1 MRVLVTGG
9 AGFIGSWTAEELVRG
24 GHKVIVL
31 DNMSSGSEANLS
43 RVAGEVIVVRGDVR
57 ERHLIES
64 VVKDHSPDALIHLAA
79 VVSVDEVAEDPVK
92 GFENNVLGTLSVLEA
107 ARELGVGKVVYASSA
122 AVYGDPVRLPISED
136 HPLRPLSVYG
146 GTKLAGEALATS
158 YAGNYGMEVVVLR
171 YFNVYGPR
179 MRPGPYS
186 GVVRKFIEAVLA
198 GEPVTIFGDGEQ
210 TRDFVYVEDV
220 ARANAAAL
228 KPGVSGVYNIGTGE
242 PVSVAGLARAV
253 MEVAGVEVP
262 VKYGPPRPGDIR
274 HSYADIRRARD
285 GLGWEPRTGL
295 AEGLRKT
302 IEFMMQTQ

>member
-64 VVKDHSPDALIHLAA
+64 VVRDHSPDALIHLAA

-92 GFENNVLGTLSVLEA
+92 GFENNVLGTLNVLEA

>member
-92 GFENNVLGTLSVLEA
+92 GFENNVLGTLNVLEA